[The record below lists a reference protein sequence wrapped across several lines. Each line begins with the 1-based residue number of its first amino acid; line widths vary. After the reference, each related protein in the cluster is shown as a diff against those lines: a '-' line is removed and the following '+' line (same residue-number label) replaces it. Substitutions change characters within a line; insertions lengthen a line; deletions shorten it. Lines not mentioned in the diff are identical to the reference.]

1 MAKQSSISARKA
13 RHSNGEKVAR
23 MQRILTRDHN
33 YYRDLFHLAIPVAL
47 QNLITFLVSLA
58 DNLMVSKLGDFAVS
72 GVYTGSQI
80 QTLLQLLTNGIGVA
94 VTILGAQY
102 WGKREAGSIRRITGI
117 GMQFSVAVGALL
129 TVICGLFPE
138 AVIRIF
144 VDDPMVIAEGTAYL
158 RILSLSF
165 VFFCATQVLVASMR
179 CVETTHVGMIASASS
194 LVVNICLNYVLI
206 FGKLGF
212 PAMGVRGAAIATVI
226 ARVVETLIALLYVL
240 RYDHKLCFRLPEL
253 FRGDRAL
260 RRDFIRY
267 GVPVVLGDVVWSVN
281 LMANTK
287 ILGVYGA
294 SVLTAANNANNM
306 NTLAY
311 VAINGLAS
319 AVGIITGK
327 TIGAGKTELMKE
339 YARTT
344 QAIFLALGL
353 VVGGLV
359 FACSGPFV
367 AMYQGISA
375 EAAAESL
382 RFVRVLSVTLIGTC
396 YQMPCLFG
404 LVKSGGDISF
414 VFKNDTIFVFLVVLP
429 SAIIASKLG
438 AAPWVVFACLKCDQI
453 LKCLVAVI
461 KVNRYNWMKNLTRAQ
476 A

>member
-1 MAKQSSISARKA
+1 
-13 RHSNGEKVAR
+13 
-23 MQRILTRDHN
+23 MQKILTRDRD
-33 YYRDLFHLAIPVAL
+33 YYRDLIHLAIPVAL

-80 QTLLQLLTNGIGVA
+80 QTLLQMLTNGIGVA

-102 WGKREAGSIRRITGI
+102 WGKRESASIRRITGV
-117 GMQFSVAVGALL
+117 GMQFSVAVGAIL
-129 TVICGLFPE
+129 TVLCALFPRQI
-138 AVIRIF
+138 IRIF
-144 VDDPMVIAEGTAYL
+144 VSDPLVIAEGAAYL
-158 RILSLSF
+158 RILSISF

-179 CVETTHVGMIASASS
+179 CVETTHVGMVASAAS
-194 LVVNICLNYVLI
+194 LVVNIALNYILI

-226 ARVVETLIALLYVL
+226 ARIVETAIALLYVL
-240 RYDHKLCFRLPEL
+240 RYDQKLCLCAREL
-253 FRGDRAL
+253 FRGDASL

-267 GVPVVLGDVVWSVN
+267 GVPVVMGDVVWSVN
-281 LMANTK
+281 LMASTK
-287 ILGVYGA
+287 ILGGFGA
-294 SVLTAANNANNM
+294 SVLTAANTANTM

-327 TIGAGKTELMKE
+327 TIGAGKTDVMKE

-344 QAIFLALGL
+344 QVIFLALGIVL
-353 VVGGLV
+353 GGLI
-359 FACSGPFV
+359 FAFAGAFV
-367 AMYQGISA
+367 SMYTGISA
-375 EAAAESL
+375 EATEESL
-382 RFVRVLSVTLIGTC
+382 RFVRVLAFTLMGTC

-429 SAIIASKLG
+429 SALIASKVG

-453 LKCLVAVI
+453 LKCLVAVV
-461 KVNRYNWMKNLTRAQ
+461 KVNRYDWMKNLTRAQ

>member
-1 MAKQSSISARKA
+1 
-13 RHSNGEKVAR
+13 
-23 MQRILTRDHN
+23 
-33 YYRDLFHLAIPVAL
+33 
-47 QNLITFLVSLA
+47 
-58 DNLMVSKLGDFAVS
+58 
-72 GVYTGSQI
+72 
-80 QTLLQLLTNGIGVA
+80 
-94 VTILGAQY
+94 
-102 WGKREAGSIRRITGI
+102 
-117 GMQFSVAVGALL
+117 
-129 TVICGLFPE
+129 
-138 AVIRIF
+138 
-144 VDDPMVIAEGTAYL
+144 MVIAEGTAYL

-194 LVVNICLNYVLI
+194 LVVNIGLNYVLI

-240 RYDHKLCFRLPEL
+240 RYDQKLCLRLPEL

-344 QAIFLALGL
+344 QVIFLALGL
-353 VVGGLV
+353 VMARWCLP
-359 FACSGPFV
+359 APAPLWPCIR
-367 AMYQGISA
+367 ASA
-375 EAAAESL
+375 PM
-382 RFVRVLSVTLIGTC
+382 RRRNRC
-396 YQMPCLFG
+396 
-404 LVKSGGDISF
+404 
-414 VFKNDTIFVFLVVLP
+414 
-429 SAIIASKLG
+429 ASC
-438 AAPWVVFACLKCDQI
+438 AYWP
-453 LKCLVAVI
+453 
-461 KVNRYNWMKNLTRAQ
+461 
-476 A
+476 